1 MQKRDIPN
9 AEKKNCIC
17 SVSPLDPDSSM
28 HVVLASIIM
37 CLFDVQIM

>member
-1 MQKRDIPN
+1 MRKKR
-9 AEKKNCIC
+9 NCN

-28 HVVLASIIM
+28 HVVVASIIM

>member
-1 MQKRDIPN
+1 MQKRGIPN
-9 AEKKNCIC
+9 AEKSYRN
-17 SVSPLDPDSSM
+17 SVSPLDPAFSM

>member
-1 MQKRDIPN
+1 MR
-9 AEKKNCIC
+9 KKWNCN
-17 SVSPLDPDSSM
+17 SAVSPLDPNSSM